1 MGLLDSIVGALSSG
15 DDGGCDWICD
25 SCGAYMN
32 DQPRFNVSSGSW
44 CCKECGSW
52 NDVSEDNVID
62 EDDDDEYVGSYQYYV
77 DEEKRNQEEE
87 EENLR
92 ELGIDPYDD

>member
-1 MGLLDSIVGALSSG
+1 MGLMGSIFDALSSDG
-15 DDGGCDWICD
+15 NDGGCDWICD

-32 DQPRFNVSSGSW
+32 SQPGFSVSSGSW

-52 NDVSEDNVID
+52 NDVSEDNI
-62 EDDDDEYVGSYQYYV
+62 V
-77 DEEKRNQEEE
+77 DEEERNREEE
-87 EENLR
+87 ERLR

>member
-52 NDVSEDNVID
+52 NDVNMLEAISTTSTKKNETKKK
-62 EDDDDEYVGSYQYYV
+62 
-77 DEEKRNQEEE
+77 KRIFAN
-87 EENLR
+87 
-92 ELGIDPYDD
+92 